1 MKQFGGTV
9 KPLGIL
15 NALYAEHFARVSRAN
30 IRFFSPYCSKK
41 VNKLNNIMICKRVS
55 RDDVRAIKVGQTAI
69 FTLPNA
75 KAVETGRVQ
84 FSTIKRLEGMEF
96 ERIDTGEPLTIAY
109 KRIK

>member
-1 MKQFGGTV
+1 
-9 KPLGIL
+9 
-15 NALYAEHFARVSRAN
+15 
-30 IRFFSPYCSKK
+30 
-41 VNKLNNIMICKRVS
+41 MIAQRVS
-55 RDDVRAIKVGQTAI
+55 RDDIRALKIGQTGV

-84 FSTIKRLEGMEF
+84 FATMKRLEDMDF